1 MRPGRNVPILKIVT
15 KWESQAVLVLARGV
29 FIRAGV
35 HCPHCRGRMDARP
48 EWRVKD
54 SLIDWSY
61 VCERCGT
68 VLDTNLTIVSSL
80 MVWGLPRKPAARS
93 NRVTRGC
100 AFPIF

>member
-1 MRPGRNVPILKIVT
+1 MPILWIVT

-35 HCPHCRGRMDARP
+35 NCPHCRGRMEARP
-48 EWRVKD
+48 DWRVKD
-54 SLIDWSY
+54 SLIDLSY

-80 MVWGLPRKPAARS
+80 MVWGLQRRPVAKV
-93 NRVTRGC
+93 NRGTRGC
-100 AFPIF
+100 AFAIS